1 LKNDFLYQSIVTE
14 TPNHSK
20 DLNVANKQGS
30 ISPTF
35 TSSFC
40 RCRSQKGKK
49 ILMTWQSFCTF
60 GICAGKS
67 CWWNQPQG
75 SISSMFYEQL
85 LRTQIPKAENFTG
98 NMTVIFALLG
108 SAHVKA
114 ARRSLMKLTPDV
126 NFINTL
132 CAAFTHADPK
142 STKKTGNFLPFQDLC
157 V

>member
-1 LKNDFLYQSIVTE
+1 
-14 TPNHSK
+14 
-20 DLNVANKQGS
+20 
-30 ISPTF
+30 
-35 TSSFC
+35 
-40 RCRSQKGKK
+40 
-49 ILMTWQSFCTF
+49 
-60 GICAGKS
+60 
-67 CWWNQPQG
+67 
-75 SISSMFYEQL
+75 MFYEQL

-142 STKKTGNFLPFQDLC
+142 STKKTGNFLPFQDLKA
-157 V
+157 VHRTLMKLAPGRRFLRVYYTKQDIA